1 MGRRLDRTG
10 HQGLTVTQDIT
21 PTLVL
26 AVVGILWAVGWALRR
41 VWPGLVAAVVFVRSW
56 NGYTDADGKKVPGV
70 VEAIAGIRSDV
81 GDLRVEVADTRSD
94 VTALRDDVTEIR
106 GDVRAAAEAAGA
118 ALHEVRPN
126 GGGSL
131 RDKVDQLAE
140 GQQAMASEV
149 TQLRGALE
157 QHVKNSARA
166 PRRFDDPPES
176 GFSPVTH
183 G

>member
-1 MGRRLDRTG
+1 MTDG
-10 HQGLTVTQDIT
+10 IT
-21 PTLVL
+21 PTLIL
-26 AVVGILWAVGWALRR
+26 AIIGVLWAAGWALRR
-41 VWPGLVAAVVFVRSW
+41 VWPGLVSLVVFVRSW

-70 VEAIAGIRSDV
+70 VEAIAGIRTDV
-81 GDLRVEVADTRSD
+81 GGLRTEVTDTRRD

-131 RDKVDQLAE
+131 RDKVDELNA
-140 GQQAMASEV
+140 GQQAMAAEV

-157 QHVKNSARA
+157 QHVKDSARA
-166 PRRFDDPPES
+166 PRRGDDPPEAD
-176 GFSPVTH
+176 FSPVTH

>member
-1 MGRRLDRTG
+1 VGRVTG
-10 HQGLTVTQDIT
+10 DIT

-26 AVVGILWAVGWALRR
+26 AVAGILWAAGWALRR

-81 GDLRVEVADTRSD
+81 GDLRTE
-94 VTALRDDVTEIR
+94 VTEIR

-157 QHVKNSARA
+157 QHVKDSARA
-166 PRRFDDPPES
+166 PRRHDDPPEAD
-176 GFSPVTH
+176 FSPITH